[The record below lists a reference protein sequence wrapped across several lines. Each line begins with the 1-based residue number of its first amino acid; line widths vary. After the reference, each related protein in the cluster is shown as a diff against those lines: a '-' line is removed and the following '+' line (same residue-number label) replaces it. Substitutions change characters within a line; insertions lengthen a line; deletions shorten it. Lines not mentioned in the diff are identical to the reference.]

1 MLFQVSGF
9 RGGSVSGLGEGGRTS
24 SFIIAGFSIIGFL
37 LGFFLGL
44 PLERFLLFLLL
55 LDLTSMNCCSLV
67 SVCAPIVKSADSK
80 DTFALGLVA
89 LFVLTWGRV
98 RLVSLFLVQLGSN
111 SRNGWLIFFFCKF
124 FIWHA
129 TE

>member
-1 MLFQVSGF
+1 M
-9 RGGSVSGLGEGGRTS
+9 SGLGESGRTS

-37 LGFFLGL
+37 LVFFLGL

-55 LDLTSMNCCSLV
+55 FDLTSMNCCSLV
-67 SVCAPIVKSADSK
+67 SVCALIFRSADSK
-80 DTFALGLVA
+80 DTFALVLVA

-111 SRNGWLIFFFCKF
+111 VEMGG
-124 FIWHA
+124 
-129 TE
+129 